1 MTENYSFFD
10 GKIIMAVHHDEE
22 EKKIIKGFTIGNL
35 LEKLNEIVACE
46 EDLNKVI
53 FIKAGT
59 DWKTIKDVYI
69 DPDDGQ
75 LLITLK

>member
-1 MTENYSFFD
+1 MIEKYGFFG
-10 GKIIMAVHHDEE
+10 GKITMTIHHEE
-22 EKKIIKGFTIGNL
+22 EENKTIKGFTVGNL
-35 LEKLNEIVACE
+35 LEKLNEIAACE

-53 FIKAGT
+53 FIKSGT